1 MSDNTIRF
9 YAKEF
14 AANYPGDRREAID
27 QVMGPNTM
35 GEYFKAVSVN
45 YDEATEQTRIVFDL
59 VPRKPVARPER
70 PRIQP
75 VRSPR
80 YQPLRRAKA
89 AR

>member
-14 AANYPGDRREAID
+14 AANYSGDRREAVG

-35 GEYFKAVSVN
+35 GEYFKAVSATF
-45 YDEATEQTRIVFDL
+45 DEVANRTRLVFDL

-70 PRIQP
+70 PRIEP
-75 VRSPR
+75 VRSHR
-80 YQPLRRAKA
+80 YQPLRRVRI